1 MRSAGVPL
9 IGDILTFV
17 RDLLALVGR
26 SHVSIASVL
35 AIYTAHK
42 QMTIVL
48 GASPLATFFHGP
60 DEDLNQTEVYRFF
73 AQILRTQFMSTAA
86 LLLYL
91 QQFRLLSL
99 SLRVNKLKT

>member
-9 IGDILTFV
+9 IGDILAFM
-17 RDLLALVGR
+17 RDFLALVGR
-26 SHVSIASVL
+26 SHVFIASVL
-35 AIYTAHK
+35 AICAAHK

-60 DEDLNQTEVYRFF
+60 DDELNQTEVYRFF
-73 AQILRTQFMSTAA
+73 VQILRTQFMSTAA

-99 SLRVNKLKT
+99 SLRVNKLET